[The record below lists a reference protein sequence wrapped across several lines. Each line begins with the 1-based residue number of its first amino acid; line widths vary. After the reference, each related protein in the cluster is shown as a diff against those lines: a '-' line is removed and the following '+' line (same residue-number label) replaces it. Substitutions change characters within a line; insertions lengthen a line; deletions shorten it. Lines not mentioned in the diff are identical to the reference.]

1 MTGFSPDQSMGK
13 SNNRGSEEH
22 GNLKYIP
29 HIKKCGVSSTVEP
42 AIVNPKSGI
51 YIKPPLQQ
59 LTAAVCNCRGNKEEG
74 TGEL

>member
-1 MTGFSPDQSMGK
+1 M
-13 SNNRGSEEH
+13 
-22 GNLKYIP
+22 
-29 HIKKCGVSSTVEP
+29 KKCGVSSTVEP